1 MDKKTET
8 NELSNKEIREIIEM
22 IDDESY
28 SDDYETTWDGRVTYI
43 RVNEDSDGCSAY
55 YGYDEYGP
63 RHSIEPAYEI
73 HKLMVGDYVIGFNN
87 YGDGDITGLKIFKNS
102 ECSLPNG
109 KLNDTIT
116 TVIQSLSNSNDGD
129 YVIKFSKFNCD
140 NISGLQIK
148 CACEKTIPN
157 GNMQDELISAIQTI
171 VEDEVNLPDDV
182 FEQFNKDWTDDEVVE
197 EIESQLESEEYIEVD
212 GTIYPADDW
221 EYVVE
226 SLFNGDEPDEDS
238 YTKMDRHEVAQEL
251 AYGIDLGGY

>member
-8 NELSNKEIREIIEM
+8 EELSNKEIREIIEM

-43 RVNEDSDGCSAY
+43 SVNEDSDGCSAY
-55 YGYDEYGP
+55 YGSDGDGP
-63 RHSIEPAYEI
+63 TLSIGLAYEI
-73 HKLMVGDYVIGFNN
+73 HKLIVGDYVIGFNN

-102 ECSLPNG
+102 ECYLP
-109 KLNDTIT
+109 K
-116 TVIQSLSNSNDGD
+116 
-129 YVIKFSKFNCD
+129 
-140 NISGLQIK
+140 
-148 CACEKTIPN
+148 
-157 GNMQDELISAIQTI
+157 GNMLKKLISAIQTI

>member
-28 SDDYETTWDGRVTYI
+28 SDDYETTWDGRLTYI
-43 RVNEDSDGCSAY
+43 TVNEDSDGCSAY
-55 YGYDEYGP
+55 YGYDEAGP
-63 RHSIEPAYEI
+63 RHSISPAYET
-73 HKLMVGDYVIGFNN
+73 HKLIVGDYLIEFNN
-87 YGDGDITGLKIFKNS
+87 YGFGDITDLKIFKNN
-102 ECSLPNG
+102 ECSLPDG
-109 KLNDTIT
+109 KLNDILTS
-116 TVIQSLSNSNDGD
+116 VIQSLSNSNDGD
-129 YVIKFSKFNCD
+129 YVIKFAKFNCD

-157 GNMQDELISAIQTI
+157 ANMEVELISAIHTI
-171 VEDEVNLPDDV
+171 VEDDVLPDDGD
-182 FEQFNKDWTDDEVVE
+182 EQFNKDWTEDEVVE
-197 EIESQLESEEYIEVD
+197 EIESQLESSEYIKVD

-238 YTKMDRHEVAQEL
+238 YTKMDRYEVAQEL
-251 AYGIDLGGY
+251 AEGIEFGGC